1 MDTLSPFAGFVAGGA
16 ATTVPSQFF
25 TDVLPA
31 ITDEAELRTTLY
43 ALYAIGRTRGAVH
56 AVRASV
62 LASEGPLLRTLA
74 VCAHGEDVPGVVR
87 TALAAAAAHG
97 VLLACPL
104 PDGDTLY
111 FLHTESA
118 RRAIARV
125 QSGALVV
132 PSGINRA
139 GDARGDRAA
148 IADGNG
154 AAGASLAALA
164 AQHGAPSSAA
174 QVYEQE
180 IGVLSPAVADAVQ
193 HALEQYPEP
202 WIVDAI
208 RLAAERNARSWRYVE
223 GILRRWQA
231 EGRNDAASGRSAD
244 DAAADPYSRVVRHD
258 WP

>member
-1 MDTLSPFAGFVAGGA
+1 MPPPFAGFVAGGA
-16 ATTVPSQFF
+16 ATTIPAQFF
-25 TDVLPA
+25 VEVLPA
-31 ITDEAELRTTLY
+31 IENEAELRVTLY
-43 ALYAIGRTRGAVH
+43 ALYAIGRTRGPVH

-62 LASEGPLLRTLA
+62 LASEGPLLRALA
-74 VCAHGEDVPGVVR
+74 ACAHGEDVRGVAQ
-87 TALAAAAAHG
+87 TALAAAAARG

-111 FLHTESA
+111 FVHTESA

-132 PSGINRA
+132 PSGT
-139 GDARGDRAA
+139 GGS
-148 IADGNG
+148 
-154 AAGASLAALA
+154 AAGVSGASSAGVAALA
-164 AQHGAPSSAA
+164 AEHSAPSSAA

-180 IGVLSPAVADAVQ
+180 IGALSPAVADALQ

-208 RLAAERNARSWRYVE
+208 RLAAERNARSWRYVA